1 MQNIG
6 HTFRKHER
14 LKSKKI
20 IEQLFKKGQII
31 HHYPFKALYLFSQDA
46 DLIYPAQIAVSVS
59 KRNFKKAVDR
69 NYIKR
74 KLREAYR
81 KNKNN
86 FYHGLTNS
94 NQKLYFFVIYTA
106 KTDLEYLEIEKS
118 MQLLL
123 NKLLRKRLQNEPTNS
138 D

>member
-1 MQNIG
+1 MQNSG
-6 HTFRKHER
+6 QTFKKNER
-14 LKSKKI
+14 LKSKKL

-31 HHYPFKALYLFSQDA
+31 HHYPFKALYLFSQDV
-46 DLIYPAQIAVSVS
+46 DLLYPAQIAVSVS

-86 FYHGLTNS
+86 FYQVLTNS

-123 NKLLRKRLQNEPTNS
+123 KKLLRKLPQNESIKS